1 MGEST
6 ANLTEA
12 YFETL
17 VWAAEFGLHNGYSV
31 IPVHADSASERAKV
45 AAIHWK
51 PYQYRRATQADVHRW
66 FKVERHRGLAVVT
79 GAISNLVVLDFD
91 DVALAQ
97 TFANRHP
104 HLTETYT
111 ARSARRGLPHY
122 YYRLAVGAQVAT
134 QKRRGV
140 DLLSNGCY
148 VIAPPT
154 VMDGNAYG
162 VIRGG
167 AVKVLTNAE
176 IDLILRFLDEQHKD
190 TAKSPKQAENRQIQ
204 PIAASVMA
212 ELAACESA
220 AYRPDSLR
228 ALYQRLAPLMG
239 RNEALF
245 RVSVQARD
253 TGWTQQMVVDA
264 LVVSHIEQPASTEVV
279 ETAEQRLQEGLR
291 TIASAF
297 SRPPGQKCATN
308 TTDVHKRADV
318 QLPTS
323 ARESLLACGQTHT
336 LRVIEGLYL
345 QGLAP
350 GRLFTEK
357 QARILLG
364 GIVGRYSLLKALE
377 ALSPDGTPIFAHF
390 NPSPRPPTPT
400 SVASNTQ
407 GATNNK
413 CFIVNAPKPDK
424 NRRGRPAK
432 FYRLPTI
439 SEVCTLFGVAAKG
452 SDCID
457 AADLRS
463 AKGYRQAIH
472 REFLKR
478 RPGMYARTWLAQR
491 LGVSIRTCQRYNVA
505 MAIGV
510 RPMYYET
517 TITWANLALIPDDF
531 PPDGAFLQDRW
542 GKCYPVNRG
551 IAAKLL
557 ARDRYFTYKQRD
569 VNYYWVGESP
579 PVASV
584 ALGIRPDWLEIEAK
598 EAKKRD
604 FVQRNLQ
611 RAVERFEQKMQIHS
625 ATLSSDPDKPA
636 IVPKPPSDNTYPPSE
651 TILERYIQKRKSY
664 YRQPLSD
671 TRQEMVAMRAYRLLA
686 ALGRADSGRM
696 SKAGARRLVERF
708 GARLVADA
716 LHILGAR
723 RNVRNP
729 AGFLVT
735 VVRSEAKMG
744 GRDPVLGI

>member
-1 MGEST
+1 MGESP

-17 VWAAEFGLHNGYSV
+17 VWAAEFGLHTGYSV

-66 FKVERHRGLAVVT
+66 FNSERHRGLAIVT

-91 DVALAQ
+91 DAALAQ
-97 TFANRHP
+97 TFANHHP
-104 HLTETYT
+104 QLTETYT
-111 ARSARRGLPHY
+111 ARSATRGLPHY
-122 YYRLAVGAQVAT
+122 YYRLAIGTQVTT
-134 QKRRGV
+134 QKRKGV

-148 VIAPPT
+148 VITPPT
-154 VMDGNAYG
+154 IIDGNAYG

-167 AVKVLTNAE
+167 AAKVLTNAE

-190 TAKSPKQAENRQIQ
+190 TPESVKYAEKRQIQ
-204 PIAASVMA
+204 PITVPALP
-212 ELAACESA
+212 ELSACESS

-228 ALYQRLAPLMG
+228 ALYQHLAPLIG

-245 RVSVQARD
+245 RVSIQARD
-253 TGWTQQMVVDA
+253 NGWTKQMVVDA
-264 LVVSHIEQPASTEVV
+264 LVVSHIEQPSRTGIV
-279 ETAEQRLQEGLR
+279 ETSARRLQEGLR

-297 SRPPGQKCATN
+297 SRPPRRKSANN
-308 TTDVHKRADV
+308 TTGVQKRADV

-323 ARESLLACGQTHT
+323 AREALLNCGQTHT

-345 QGLAP
+345 RGLSP
-350 GRLFTEK
+350 GSLFTEK
-357 QARILLG
+357 EARQLLA
-364 GIVGRYSLLKALE
+364 GIVGRYSLLKALD
-377 ALSPDGTPIFAHF
+377 AASPDGTPIFARF

-400 SVASNTQ
+400 NVALTTQ
-407 GATNNK
+407 ELNNNK
-413 CFIVNAPKPDK
+413 CFIVKAPKPDK
-424 NRRGRPAK
+424 NQRGRPAK
-432 FYRLPTI
+432 TYRLPTI
-439 SEVCTLFGVAAKG
+439 GEICALFGVVAQG
-452 SDCID
+452 SDCIE
-457 AADLRS
+457 ATDLRS
-463 AKGYRQAIH
+463 AKDYRQAIH

-478 RPGMYARTWLAQR
+478 RPGMYSRKWLAHR
-491 LGVSIRTCQRYNVA
+491 LGVSIRTCQRYNLD

-510 RPMYYET
+510 RPMYHET
-517 TITWANLALIPDDF
+517 TITWANLALIPDDY
-531 PPDGAFLQDRW
+531 PPDGAFLQDRR

-584 ALGIRPDWLEIEAK
+584 AFGIRPDWLEIEAK

-611 RAVERFEQKMQIHS
+611 HAVERFEQKMQVHS
-625 ATLSSDPDKPA
+625 ARPSSDPDKPA
-636 IVPKPPSDNTYPPSE
+636 IVPKPQAAITHPPPEDIS
-651 TILERYIQKRKSY
+651 ERYKQKRKSY

-686 ALGRADSGRM
+686 ALGTVDSGRI
-696 SKAGARRLVERF
+696 SKAGARRLVETF

-735 VVRSEAKMG
+735 LVRSEAKMG
-744 GRDPVLGI
+744 GKVLENGF